1 MLCGVQRML
10 ARQRK
15 HVAVRRGLR
24 DDASDDVE
32 TASRTSVHYLASQ
45 YLTDSSL
52 NTDVSQ
58 FDFATS
64 VSHSDTFIN
73 FVNIHA
79 LRLASLT
86 LVQKRHSSCF
96 LCILCCHSIDLCFI
110 YACSLV
116 TCCSSLYCS

>member
-1 MLCGVQRML
+1 MAIVDHCDIDYIICQTLSVLLYNVQRML

-15 HVAVRRGLR
+15 HIAVRRGLL
-24 DDASDDVE
+24 DDASDDGE

-64 VSHSDTFIN
+64 VSHSNTFIT
-73 FVNIHA
+73 FVNMYS
-79 LRLASLT
+79 LSLASLT
-86 LVQKRHSSCF
+86 FVKN
-96 LCILCCHSIDLCFI
+96 
-110 YACSLV
+110 V
-116 TCCSSLYCS
+116 N

>member
-1 MLCGVQRML
+1 LYDVQRML

-24 DDASDDVE
+24 DDASDDGE

-64 VSHSDTFIN
+64 VSHSNTFIT
-73 FVNIHA
+73 FVNIYSLSLA
-79 LRLASLT
+79 SVTLVKTGRLASYTQQL
-86 LVQKRHSSCF
+86 
-96 LCILCCHSIDLCFI
+96 HSISVNHSPNPTN
-110 YACSLV
+110 ANPNPNPTPV
-116 TCCSSLYCS
+116 